1 MFKKIMFS
9 SLFHQ
14 TLATPTGL
22 FHTLFSQVGRVSHGN
37 AGGGG
42 GLAAYLKSDAAINAP
57 LPVCTRAEWH
67 ALVRE
72 RFNPLASDADL
83 HTATALLQVAGKVR
97 VVQ

>member
-1 MFKKIMFS
+1 MVFS
-9 SLFHQ
+9 YLFHKIQ
-14 TLATPTGL
+14 ATPTGL
-22 FHTLFSQVGRVSHGN
+22 FHTLYAQIERVSHGN

-42 GLAAYLKSDAAINAP
+42 FAAYLKSDASSDVP

-83 HTATALLQVAGKVR
+83 YSATALLQVAGKV
-97 VVQ
+97 